1 MTPTTIHT
9 ANSDPTAIQPG
20 DYVPDPLHSHVL
32 FEVSHFGLSTYIG
45 EFTELT
51 GTLRLDPARFADAR
65 LKIAIPIA
73 SVRTSS
79 SVLDDELKGPRWLDG
94 DTYPAITFEA
104 ASVEPQVDGSLLV
117 SGDLSLRGITREVLL
132 VARFHGSGVNPV
144 KQVYTVGFDVR
155 GSIRRSDFGVSA
167 SLPLIGDELKLVIS
181 VAFELQEPS
190 A

>member
-1 MTPTTIHT
+1 MTPTTIH
-9 ANSDPTAIQPG
+9 AINSDPTAIRPG
-20 DYVPDPLHSHVL
+20 DYIPDPLHSHVL

-65 LKIAIPIA
+65 LKVTVPVA

-79 SVLDDELKGPRWLDG
+79 SVLDEELKGPRWLDG
-94 DTYPAITFEA
+94 ETYPAVTFEA
-104 ASVEPQVDGSLLV
+104 VSVEPRMDGSLLV
-117 SGDLSLRGITREVLL
+117 SGHLSLHGITREVAL
-132 VARFHGSGVNPV
+132 VARFHGSGINPV
-144 KQVYTVGFDVR
+144 KQAYTVGFDVS

-181 VAFELQEPS
+181 VAFELQEPL